1 MAQHTLR
8 TWFFVICILAV
19 IVVNYYVFSPYLGEL
34 FVALVFAIALDPI
47 QNRLTHLFKGREGL
61 SSLATVA
68 LAIVLIALPASFFGT
83 LLFQEAS
90 DLYTSVVRVN
100 GGSGTLSA
108 TTASIQS
115 LVSTYFPGVNFAA
128 LELDLAGYMR
138 QGLSWVLSHSRV
150 FIGGF
155 LSFFF
160 SAFLMLLALF
170 YFLKDGKRFV
180 AALVDLS
187 PLADASDRRIAERVV
202 VAVNSVI
209 RGHLVIGLLQGT
221 LTGIGFALFG
231 MPNPVLWGAIAAVAS
246 LVPTVGTSLILIPGI
261 LFLAATGNVLPALGL
276 LAWGALAVGL
286 VDNLIGPVLIQRGVN
301 IHPLLILLSALGGIS
316 YFGPVGFLAGPVV
329 LALLFAFLDLYP
341 DIVQENTVS

>member
-19 IVVNYYVFSPYLGEL
+19 IAINYYVFSPYLGEL

-47 QNRLTHLFKGREGL
+47 QNRLMKAFGGREGL
-61 SSLATVA
+61 SSLATVI
-68 LAIVLIALPASFFGT
+68 LAVFLIALPATFFGT
-83 LLFQEAS
+83 LLFREAS

-100 GGSGTLSA
+100 AGPGTLSA
-108 TTASIQS
+108 TTASVQTF
-115 LVSTYFPGVNFAA
+115 VNGYFPGVDFAT
-128 LELDLAGYMR
+128 LELDIAGYVK
-138 QGLSWVLSHSRV
+138 QALSWVLSHSSV

-155 LSFFF
+155 VSLFF
-160 SAFLMLLALF
+160 SAFLMLLSLF

-187 PLADASDRRIAERVV
+187 PLADASDRRIAERIV

-261 LFLAATGNVLPALGL
+261 LFLVATGNILPALGL